1 MLIQKDETK
10 RNIVSNDRPITRLP
24 LVWMLLTGI
33 LTNEIYDY
41 LEKKKLFPEEEKGCR
56 RKCNGTGHLLFID
69 KMILQELRM

>member
-1 MLIQKDETK
+1 MLIQKDKTK

-41 LEKKKLFPEEEKGCR
+41 KKKKLFPEEEKGCR
-56 RKCNGTGHLLFID
+56 RKCNGTVDFLFID
-69 KMILQELRM
+69 KMILQELQM

>member
-1 MLIQKDETK
+1 MLIQKDKTK

-41 LEKKKLFPEEEKGCR
+41 KKKKSYFQRKRKGVDESV
-56 RKCNGTGHLLFID
+56 TGQLISCSLT
-69 KMILQELRM
+69 K

>member
-1 MLIQKDETK
+1 MLIQKDKTK

-41 LEKKKLFPEEEKGCR
+41 LEKKSYFQRKR
-56 RKCNGTGHLLFID
+56 RGVDESVTGQVIYCSLT
-69 KMILQELRM
+69 K